1 MNLESLQKINRYQA
15 CLSHF
20 VISLMIFLFLLGIIV
35 FIWYPGDL
43 IHAGGWQ
50 GIKIVA
56 GVDLVLGPLLT
67 LVIYNPKKKSLPFDL
82 LIIALIQISAL
93 GYGVWNVYNEK
104 PGILVLSYDGFY
116 IVPSLDV
123 KHYNLFDNISDEIS
137 INRPIMVAMDPPDD
151 IDKSNEIIWLNTQA
165 GSTPF
170 EYRADLYLFRLPNEK
185 ILQYQT
191 LFNNEKNNKIIKA
204 PFKNRHIPSQ
214 TEVLIQLDPLKY
226 LGIFK
231 PST

>member
-82 LIIALIQISAL
+82 LIIALIQMSAL

-104 PGILVLSYDGFY
+104 PLALVLSYDGLHILTKGDFKHFDIGPVRY
-116 IVPSLDV
+116 KNKIGTPPFITIMSL
-123 KHYNLFDNISDEIS
+123 
-137 INRPIMVAMDPPDD
+137 PDD
-151 IDKSNEIIWLNTQA
+151 EKIYDQIAFTSEFIEEY
-165 GSTPF
+165 PF
-170 EYRADLYLFRLPNEK
+170 IYRTDLYITKLKESEK
-185 ILQYQT
+185 
-191 LFNNEKNNKIIKA
+191 
-204 PFKNRHIPSQ
+204 S
-214 TEVLIQLDPLKY
+214 KY
-226 LGIFK
+226 YEIFK
-231 PST
+231 YNNDSNHIRAPILNKHLDHRSFAIIDISQPRLNQIEL